1 MALIIIGIIV
11 IADLG
16 RFSNYL
22 SGSITAPPILF
33 LVLGIFVIG
42 TSIFG
47 FYCIEKQNIYF
58 LIVVGISIYNVLN
71 YT

>member
-22 SGSITAPPILF
+22 SGSITALPILF
-33 LVLGIFVIG
+33 LVLGVFTIG

-47 FYCIEKQNIYF
+47 FYCIEKRNVYF
-58 LIVVGISIYNVLN
+58 LIVVGIFI
-71 YT
+71 